1 MPQGI
6 INVHAILS
14 SFTCPRMTIYHQ
26 MKPEILKFIAHQS
39 VIITFILHRSYILY
53 NGVKAEYHSHT
64 LVSSGFFIDKMSDYG
79 MGFLMAGVALIVSA
93 LFLLLL
99 NQMNR
104 RAGR

>member
-1 MPQGI
+1 
-6 INVHAILS
+6 
-14 SFTCPRMTIYHQ
+14 

-39 VIITFILHRSYILY
+39 VIITFILHR
-53 NGVKAEYHSHT
+53 NGAKAAHHSHT